1 MSKYAHLFFMFTGAK
16 VIKIQRGKNSCQE
29 NEYLIACVNVYF
41 SRKLDKGL
49 TLVILK
55 SMWVS
60 QNELEMLHI
69 VPSVL
74 LWVGV
79 PLHSFGNSYPR
90 RSRTTQ
96 SVTAW
101 NLIVQQRDASGK
113 FSQSKTTNPKSW
125 KLWRLFFIRNKCW
138 FFFFCLHPN

>member
-1 MSKYAHLFFMFTGAK
+1 M
-16 VIKIQRGKNSCQE
+16 IKIQRGKNSCQE

-96 SVTAW
+96 SVTA
-101 NLIVQQRDASGK
+101 
-113 FSQSKTTNPKSW
+113 
-125 KLWRLFFIRNKCW
+125 
-138 FFFFCLHPN
+138 